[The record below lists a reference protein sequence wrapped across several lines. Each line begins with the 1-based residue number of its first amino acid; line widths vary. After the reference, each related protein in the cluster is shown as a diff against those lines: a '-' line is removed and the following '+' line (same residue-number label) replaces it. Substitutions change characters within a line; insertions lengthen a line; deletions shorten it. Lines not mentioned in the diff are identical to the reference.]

1 MADTKKKKASVLSP
15 QERAEQRERRLE
27 NDRKAAE
34 QVSRRTAMLRGIP
47 DLNILTGSFSLIPV
61 HLAFYAR
68 EDVMLFSRGMSSL
81 TRVRK
86 GDLVQLCC
94 SGEPRGDRPCVVVH
108 NGKCVF
114 AVKRGEQCEEF
125 FNLSSHRRE
134 DDIIHVDNSNFIGS
148 VVFILEAADTSGL
161 SGNNNGKNDMRT
173 TSSANEATEIS
184 RPGFS
189 NPDIKAGITE
199 NQIMKN

>member
-1 MADTKKKKASVLSP
+1 MADTKKKKTSVLSP

-34 QVSRRTAMLRGIP
+34 QISRRTAMLRGIP
-47 DLNILTGSFSLIPV
+47 DLNILTGSFALIPV

-94 SGEPRGDRPCVVVH
+94 SGEPRGDRPCVAVH

-114 AVKRGEQCEEF
+114 AVKRGEQGDEY
-125 FNLSSHRRE
+125 FNLSSRNRR
-134 DDIIHVDNSNFIGS
+134 DDIIHVDDSSFVGT
-148 VVFILEAADTSGL
+148 VVYILQAPEETKPAGAPSTH
-161 SGNNNGKNDMRT
+161 T
-173 TSSANEATEIS
+173 ESA
-184 RPGFS
+184 G
-189 NPDIKAGITE
+189 
-199 NQIMKN
+199 